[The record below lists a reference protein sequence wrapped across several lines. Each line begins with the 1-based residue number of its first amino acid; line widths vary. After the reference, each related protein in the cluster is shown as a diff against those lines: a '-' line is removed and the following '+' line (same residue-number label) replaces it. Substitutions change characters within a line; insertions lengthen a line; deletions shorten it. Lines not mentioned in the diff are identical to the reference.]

1 MAYYPDWVS
10 GEYPPEK
17 IDFGR
22 FDWIDFA
29 FAVPD
34 ESYNLS
40 WDGSDDA
47 PDTLRRLVQLAHARG
62 KCVKLSVGGWTGSRY
77 FSSAVATPQ
86 GRSTLANNIAAMYQ
100 QFDLDGIDID
110 WEYPGQGGNDGNMV
124 SPDDSANFLEFLR
137 ALRGTLP
144 SNAIITAATQTVPFA
159 DADGNPMKDVSGF
172 AQVLDWVLM
181 MNYDTWGSSSDPGPN
196 APLSDACG
204 NSTQGSANALSALQA
219 WTDAGFP
226 PHQLVL
232 GVPSYGYISRSTVS
246 NLQTRALRRRQFS
259 GASRGRRNRQRRQK
273 QRRRQDHPGRSPVPT
288 LEWFSSLADVFPGV
302 VRVQNEDGGTNDGQ
316 VQFSDLVRQGILQA
330 YSSSPSA
337 DPSTGTGTTPAYTG
351 SFSGAD
357 AGALR
362 LAIENAEPRSLF
374 AGDQGFVRMW
384 DACSSTPYLRSEAAG
399 QVVTYDDPVSLE
411 MKAQMVRQ
419 AGMRGVNVF
428 DVHGDTDG
436 WDLADALR
444 RGLGLV

>member
-1 MAYYPDWVS
+1 
-10 GEYPPEK
+10 
-17 IDFGR
+17 
-22 FDWIDFA
+22 
-29 FAVPD
+29 
-34 ESYNLS
+34 
-40 WDGSDDA
+40 
-47 PDTLRRLVQLAHARG
+47 
-62 KCVKLSVGGWTGSRY
+62 
-77 FSSAVATPQ
+77 
-86 GRSTLANNIAAMYQ
+86 
-100 QFDLDGIDID
+100 
-110 WEYPGQGGNDGNMV
+110 
-124 SPDDSANFLEFLR
+124 
-137 ALRGTLP
+137 
-144 SNAIITAATQTVPFA
+144 
-159 DADGNPMKDVSGF
+159 MKDVSGF

-337 DPSTGTGTTPAYTG
+337 DPSSLHVDSTDTANANGNETSSRSTDGSSTGTGTTPAYTG